1 MKYIGSK
8 FGRHFFQDKKN
19 DVFSVKPYSEDVF
32 FCCNTTNRKHDFS
45 QEMYSESETV
55 DHVDKYDLLSIRI
68 SFLKK
73 NEKLEFKYIG
83 TQADNKYFLDN
94 FNNVYGIS
102 KSENTDI
109 FLVGVR
115 SSKEHKLKQLE
126 KSIGL
131 NLKYKL
137 TQISHAEL
145 KTIAKP
151 KVYHEKSGEIQN
163 KTRRNNKKK

>member
-8 FGRHFFQDKKN
+8 FGRHFFQDEKN
-19 DVFSVKPYSEDVF
+19 DVYSVKPHSEDVF
-32 FCCNTTNRKHDFS
+32 FCCHHSGRKHDFND
-45 QEMYSESETV
+45 EKYREKDPV
-55 DHVDKYDLLSIRI
+55 DHLDKYELLSIRI
-68 SFLKK
+68 SYLKK
-73 NEKLEFKYIG
+73 NEKMEFKYIG
-83 TQADNKYFLDN
+83 SEADNKYFLDN

-102 KSENTDI
+102 KSKITDI

-115 SSKEHKLKQLE
+115 ASKEHKLKQLE

-137 TQISHAEL
+137 DQISHSEL

-151 KVYHEKSGEIQN
+151 KVYHDRSGSIQN
-163 KTRRNNKKK
+163 KTKRFKKK